1 MAFMKDILTHNIPI
15 WEECAATP
23 FVQEVQTGK
32 LPLEKFKR
40 YMIQDS
46 IYLKNYARI
55 YGKAIFHADTLREIQ
70 LYYSMLN
77 FVNDTESE
85 VRLDYLKQFCMTDN
99 DIELIAPLPE
109 NQNYID
115 FMFEIASHGK
125 NEEILMAVLPC
136 MLSYSYIFRKLAA
149 VPTSRQSRYW
159 DFIKDYADEQYA
171 ESCKEWSAFAEHK
184 CARFFFAARTVRAE
198 IPASAA
204 TFSMPSLTSSFPSA
218 SRSSISFSACSVLVA
233 LLPPAPDSSSSAV
246 ISYSPIHSKPVSGSR
261 QKATGFPSGAR
272 EDLS

>member
-1 MAFMKDILTHNIPI
+1 MAFMKDILTRNIPI

-171 ESCKEWSAFAEHK
+171 ESCKEFLIGKYMDLAQADEEREEREH
-184 CARFFFAARTVRAE
+184 E
-198 IPASAA
+198 IYLEYPEYYEDEGILEEEEKWLEE
-204 TFSMPSLTSSFPSA
+204 FLNQ
-218 SRSSISFSACSVLVA
+218 
-233 LLPPAPDSSSSAV
+233 LPE
-246 ISYSPIHSKPVSGSR
+246 K
-261 QKATGFPSGAR
+261 KR
-272 EDLS
+272 EYFEKLIKES

>member
-55 YGKAIFHADTLREIQ
+55 YGKAIFHADTLKEIQ

-85 VRLDYLKQFCMTDN
+85 VRLDYLKQFGMTDDCCSN
-99 DIELIAPLPE
+99 LEKILERKQSFFQLPTMAPAFQTPTCYLCL
-109 NQNYID
+109 
-115 FMFEIASHGK
+115 K
-125 NEEILMAVLPC
+125 KVLPATE
-136 MLSYSYIFRKLAA
+136 AA
-149 VPTSRQSRYW
+149 
-159 DFIKDYADEQYA
+159 I
-171 ESCKEWSAFAEHK
+171 
-184 CARFFFAARTVRAE
+184 
-198 IPASAA
+198 
-204 TFSMPSLTSSFPSA
+204 
-218 SRSSISFSACSVLVA
+218 
-233 LLPPAPDSSSSAV
+233 
-246 ISYSPIHSKPVSGSR
+246 
-261 QKATGFPSGAR
+261 
-272 EDLS
+272 

>member
-1 MAFMKDILTHNIPI
+1 MAFMKDILTRNIPI

-40 YMIQDS
+40 YMIQDI

-184 CARFFFAARTVRAE
+184 CAGLSVANKKYLADIFE
-198 IPASAA
+198 KAS
-204 TFSMPSLTSSFPSA
+204 
-218 SRSSISFSACSVLVA
+218 
-233 LLPPAPDSSSSAV
+233 LLELAFWKMA
-246 ISYSPIHSKPVSGSR
+246 YRNERMEENAK
-261 QKATGFPSGAR
+261 
-272 EDLS
+272 

>member
-55 YGKAIFHADTLREIQ
+55 YGKAIFHAATLREIQ

-85 VRLDYLKQFCMTDN
+85 VRLDYLKQFCITDD

-115 FMFEIASHGK
+115 FMFKIASHGK

-136 MLSYSYIFRKLAA
+136 MLSYSYIFRKLAS
-149 VPTSRQSRYW
+149 VPTSRESRY
-159 DFIKDYADEQYA
+159 
-171 ESCKEWSAFAEHK
+171 
-184 CARFFFAARTVRAE
+184 R
-198 IPASAA
+198 
-204 TFSMPSLTSSFPSA
+204 
-218 SRSSISFSACSVLVA
+218 
-233 LLPPAPDSSSSAV
+233 
-246 ISYSPIHSKPVSGSR
+246 
-261 QKATGFPSGAR
+261 
-272 EDLS
+272 

>member
-1 MAFMKDILTHNIPI
+1 MAFMKDIFTRNIPI

-159 DFIKDYADEQYA
+159 DFIKEYADEHYA
-171 ESCKEWSAFAEHK
+171 ESC
-184 CARFFFAARTVRAE
+184 
-198 IPASAA
+198 
-204 TFSMPSLTSSFPSA
+204 
-218 SRSSISFSACSVLVA
+218 
-233 LLPPAPDSSSSAV
+233 
-246 ISYSPIHSKPVSGSR
+246 
-261 QKATGFPSGAR
+261 
-272 EDLS
+272 

>member
-55 YGKAIFHADTLREIQ
+55 YGKAIFHAATLREIQ

-85 VRLDYLKQFCMTDN
+85 VRLDYLKQFCITDD

-109 NQNYID
+109 NTVYL
-115 FMFEIASHGK
+115 ACGK
-125 NEEILMAVLPC
+125 RCGSATHWYRTAPQLPQIRNLMRLP
-136 MLSYSYIFRKLAA
+136 SRPFRLK
-149 VPTSRQSRYW
+149 VT
-159 DFIKDYADEQYA
+159 
-171 ESCKEWSAFAEHK
+171 
-184 CARFFFAARTVRAE
+184 
-198 IPASAA
+198 
-204 TFSMPSLTSSFPSA
+204 SA
-218 SRSSISFSACSVLVA
+218 SLCQPTRIS
-233 LLPPAPDSSSSAV
+233 LPPQ
-246 ISYSPIHSKPVSGSR
+246 Y
-261 QKATGFPSGAR
+261 
-272 EDLS
+272 

>member
-55 YGKAIFHADTLREIQ
+55 YGKAIFHAATLREIQ

-85 VRLDYLKQFCMTDN
+85 VRLDYLKQFCITDD
-99 DIELIAPLPE
+99 DIELIAPSTSADLLP
-109 NQNYID
+109 Y
-115 FMFEIASHGK
+115 GK
-125 NEEILMAVLPC
+125 FRMNNEKSRNAGTG
-136 MLSYSYIFRKLAA
+136 IFRSL
-149 VPTSRQSRYW
+149 
-159 DFIKDYADEQYA
+159 
-171 ESCKEWSAFAEHK
+171 
-184 CARFFFAARTVRAE
+184 FFLR
-198 IPASAA
+198 P
-204 TFSMPSLTSSFPSA
+204 
-218 SRSSISFSACSVLVA
+218 
-233 LLPPAPDSSSSAV
+233 
-246 ISYSPIHSKPVSGSR
+246 
-261 QKATGFPSGAR
+261 
-272 EDLS
+272 

>member
-55 YGKAIFHADTLREIQ
+55 YGKAIFHAATLREIQ

-85 VRLDYLKQFCMTDN
+85 VRLDYLKQFCITDD

-136 MLSYSYIFRKLAA
+136 MLSYSYIFRKLAS
-149 VPTSRQSRYW
+149 VPTSRESRYW
-159 DFIKDYADEQYA
+159 TLSKI
-171 ESCKEWSAFAEHK
+171 
-184 CARFFFAARTVRAE
+184 
-198 IPASAA
+198 
-204 TFSMPSLTSSFPSA
+204 MPMNNM
-218 SRSSISFSACSVLVA
+218 
-233 LLPPAPDSSSSAV
+233 
-246 ISYSPIHSKPVSGSR
+246 
-261 QKATGFPSGAR
+261 QKAAKNGLLLQSINVLGYQKQIKSIWLIF
-272 EDLS
+272 LKKQVC

>member
-109 NQNYID
+109 N
-115 FMFEIASHGK
+115 
-125 NEEILMAVLPC
+125 
-136 MLSYSYIFRKLAA
+136 
-149 VPTSRQSRYW
+149 
-159 DFIKDYADEQYA
+159 
-171 ESCKEWSAFAEHK
+171 
-184 CARFFFAARTVRAE
+184 
-198 IPASAA
+198 
-204 TFSMPSLTSSFPSA
+204 
-218 SRSSISFSACSVLVA
+218 
-233 LLPPAPDSSSSAV
+233 
-246 ISYSPIHSKPVSGSR
+246 
-261 QKATGFPSGAR
+261 
-272 EDLS
+272 

>member
-1 MAFMKDILTHNIPI
+1 MKERYLLEDGGDNNFSLITDYDGNDEQAFDVNVKSGEILP
-15 WEECAATP
+15 
-23 FVQEVQTGK
+23 V
-32 LPLEKFKR
+32 LPLRNMVLFPGVFLP
-40 YMIQDS
+40 
-46 IYLKNYARI
+46 YLKNYARI

-184 CARFFFAARTVRAE
+184 CAGLSVANKKYLADIFE
-198 IPASAA
+198 KAS
-204 TFSMPSLTSSFPSA
+204 
-218 SRSSISFSACSVLVA
+218 
-233 LLPPAPDSSSSAV
+233 LLELAFWKMA
-246 ISYSPIHSKPVSGSR
+246 YRNERMEENAK
-261 QKATGFPSGAR
+261 
-272 EDLS
+272 

>member
-1 MAFMKDILTHNIPI
+1 MAFMKDILTRNIPI

-115 FMFEIASHGK
+115 E
-125 NEEILMAVLPC
+125 
-136 MLSYSYIFRKLAA
+136 SYGGFHLDRHSNSTGRCTYSEY
-149 VPTSRQSRYW
+149 SRGRENSRYA
-159 DFIKDYADEQYA
+159 DF
-171 ESCKEWSAFAEHK
+171 H
-184 CARFFFAARTVRAE
+184 
-198 IPASAA
+198 
-204 TFSMPSLTSSFPSA
+204 SF
-218 SRSSISFSACSVLVA
+218 RYGGCRKKNICHGL
-233 LLPPAPDSSSSAV
+233 
-246 ISYSPIHSKPVSGSR
+246 
-261 QKATGFPSGAR
+261 
-272 EDLS
+272 

>member
-55 YGKAIFHADTLREIQ
+55 YGKAIFHAATLREIQ

-85 VRLDYLKQFCMTDN
+85 VRLDYLKQFCITDD

-136 MLSYSYIFRKLAA
+136 MLSYSYIFRKLAS
-149 VPTSRQSRYW
+149 VPTSRESRYW

-171 ESCKEWSAFAEHK
+171 ESCKEWS
-184 CARFFFAARTVRAE
+184 
-198 IPASAA
+198 
-204 TFSMPSLTSSFPSA
+204 LLQ
-218 SRSSISFSACSVLVA
+218 SINVLG
-233 LLPPAPDSSSSAV
+233 
-246 ISYSPIHSKPVSGSR
+246 Y
-261 QKATGFPSGAR
+261 QKQIKSIWLIFLR
-272 EDLS
+272 KQVC

>member
-85 VRLDYLKQFCMTDN
+85 VRLDYLKQFCITDD

-136 MLSYSYIFRKLAA
+136 MLSYSYIFRKLAS
-149 VPTSRQSRYW
+149 VPTSREYMDLAQ
-159 DFIKDYADEQYA
+159 ADEEREEREHEIYLEYPEYYEDEGILEEEKWLEEFLNQLPEKKREYFEKLIK
-171 ESCKEWSAFAEHK
+171 ES
-184 CARFFFAARTVRAE
+184 
-198 IPASAA
+198 
-204 TFSMPSLTSSFPSA
+204 
-218 SRSSISFSACSVLVA
+218 
-233 LLPPAPDSSSSAV
+233 
-246 ISYSPIHSKPVSGSR
+246 
-261 QKATGFPSGAR
+261 
-272 EDLS
+272 

>member
-1 MAFMKDILTHNIPI
+1 MAFMKDILTRNIPI

-159 DFIKDYADEQYA
+159 DFIKDYAD
-171 ESCKEWSAFAEHK
+171 AFPILIVK
-184 CARFFFAARTVRAE
+184 GC
-198 IPASAA
+198 IPCTLLGILIRRHRLSPFPHRKSFRNS
-204 TFSMPSLTSSFPSA
+204 TGGLRGHPQWYSLWLSVP
-218 SRSSISFSACSVLVA
+218 RS
-233 LLPPAPDSSSSAV
+233 
-246 ISYSPIHSKPVSGSR
+246 
-261 QKATGFPSGAR
+261 TG
-272 EDLS
+272 